1 MTPEPLPP
9 FIDHVQ
15 LLRDL
20 QKFGWRDQKL
30 ESACGFSGGYVA
42 KLRGDPQQRIGYI
55 SAARLWNL
63 WRDEIDR
70 CGVSHETTFA
80 RPHSFSLVSLSA

>member
-1 MTPEPLPP
+1 MIPEPLPP

-20 QKFGWRDQKL
+20 NRFGWRDYKL
-30 ESACGFSGGYVA
+30 EAACGFSVGYIA
-42 KLRGDPQQRIGYI
+42 KLREDPHQRMFYP

-63 WRDEIDR
+63 WRDEIER
-70 CGVSHETTFA
+70 SGVSHETTFA
-80 RPHSFSLVSLSA
+80 RAHNFSLVALSA